1 MREQIGKSR
10 LYCFLSAVEALCE
23 VGYKGGAFWILK
35 APFPDMCLHAGSDN
49 AQHWWVATQ
58 DKALRHQLE
67 KVR

>member
-35 APFPDMCLHAGSDN
+35 TPFPDMYVFAC
-49 AQHWWVATQ
+49 
-58 DKALRHQLE
+58 R
-67 KVR
+67 